1 MKLSLRPLLQSKEQF
16 KNWACR
22 YSLFN
27 FGLVFQFGQPRVKIT
42 CSQISVHFN
51 NSIEGSFRE
60 DDYTY
65 DNDGD
70 LVYQPQ
76 QNQVQQ
82 ESLMRNDEIG
92 SITTT
97 NTALLTTDPM
107 PPTYSSSLGQELLMN
122 CRTTSECKDL
132 FDKIILKQMVRNDRQ
147 QKNTA

>member
-1 MKLSLRPLLQSKEQF
+1 MLNLNFEKKISLIFLIVL
-16 KNWACR
+16 
-22 YSLFN
+22 
-27 FGLVFQFGQPRVKIT
+27 I
-42 CSQISVHFN
+42 HFN

-65 DNDGD
+65 DNDDD

-76 QNQVQQ
+76 QHQVQE

-147 QKNTA
+147 QKNTKKFNFYNSIWAKK

>member
-1 MKLSLRPLLQSKEQF
+1 MLNL
-16 KNWACR
+16 
-22 YSLFN
+22 N
-27 FGLVFQFGQPRVKIT
+27 FEKKIFL
-42 CSQISVHFN
+42 IFLIVLIHFN

-60 DDYTY
+60 DDYNY

-70 LVYQPQ
+70 LVYQQ
-76 QNQVQQ
+76 HQVQE

-147 QKNTA
+147 QKNTKKFNFYNSIWAKK

>member
-1 MKLSLRPLLQSKEQF
+1 MLNL
-16 KNWACR
+16 
-22 YSLFN
+22 N
-27 FGLVFQFGQPRVKIT
+27 FEKKIFL
-42 CSQISVHFN
+42 IFLIVLIHFN

-60 DDYTY
+60 DDYNY
-65 DNDGD
+65 ENDGD
-70 LVYQPQ
+70 LVYQQ
-76 QNQVQQ
+76 HQVQE

-147 QKNTA
+147 QKNTKKFNFYNSIWAKK